1 MNSAKSRRRFIQGA
15 GAATVAGLA
24 GCSGQGGDGG
34 GDSGSGDSDSGGDDS
49 SGDGTTMGSG
59 GGSDVT
65 IKFWHAMGG
74 DLAQRVDD
82 IVNSFEEQSDGI
94 TVETTSRNSY
104 RDNLNAT
111 TQAVG
116 SGDPPALSQI
126 FEIGTQLA
134 LDSQAFVPVEEIIP
148 SGQID
153 FDNFLDPVLDFYRV
167 DGELNSM
174 PFNSSNAIM
183 MYNRDAFEEAGLDP
197 DSPPTTYQGV
207 TEAANTLTSET
218 DITKGMTFPNHSW
231 FVEGWMAQQDTTLV
245 NNDNGRSGRA
255 TESNLDSDAAENI
268 FEWWV
273 DLYNQDQYL
282 NPGIEAWGEAQ
293 QAFLTQETGMIIYS
307 TSSIAPMKQGAAD
320 NGFELDTAYL
330 PAPGGNRTGIP
341 IGGASLWV
349 PQGLSDAQQQ
359 AAGELLVY
367 ITQPE
372 QQASWHRGTGYFPVH
387 EGAISQLE
395 EDGFYEE
402 NPSFRTAI
410 DQLNETESTAATSGA
425 LMGPFPEVRTIIEE
439 GYVEMIQNEGTDVAS
454 ALEGVKSDVDSAI
467 QSYNDRVS

>member
-1 MNSAKSRRRFIQGA
+1 VGA
-15 GAATVAGLA
+15 GAATAAGLA
-24 GCSGQGGDGG
+24 GCSSQGGDGG
-34 GDSGSGDSDSGGDDS
+34 SGDGSDGDS
-49 SGDGTTMGSG
+49 SGDGGSGGDGESTTMGSG
-59 GGSDVT
+59 GGSEVT
-65 IKFWHAMGG
+65 ITFTHAMGG
-74 DLAQRVDD
+74 ALAQRIDD
-82 IVNSFEEQSDGI
+82 IVADFEEQSDGI

-111 TQAVG
+111 TQAVS

-134 LDSQAFVPVEEIIP
+134 LDSGAFVPVEDIIP
-148 SGQID
+148 SDQVD
-153 FDNFLDPVLDFYRV
+153 FDNFLDPVLDFYRI
-167 DGELNSM
+167 DGKLNSM

-183 MYNRDAFEEAGLDP
+183 MYNRDAFEAAGLDP

-218 DITKGMTFPNHSW
+218 DIEKGITWPNHSW
-231 FVEGWMAQQDTTLV
+231 FVEGWMAEQNALFV

-255 TESNLDSDAAENI
+255 TGSNLDSDAAQRT

-293 QAFLTQETGMIIYS
+293 QAFLTQQTGMIIYS

-320 NGFELDTAYL
+320 NGFELDTAFF
-330 PAPGGNRTGIP
+330 PVPEGNRTGLQ

-349 PQGLSDAQQQ
+349 PKGLSNAQQQ

-367 ITQPE
+367 LTQPE
-372 QQASWHRGTGYFPVH
+372 QQASWHRGTGYFPVRQ
-387 EGAISQLE
+387 EAITQLE
-395 EDGFYEE
+395 GDGFYEE

-425 LMGPFPEVRTIIEE
+425 LLGPFPEVRTIVEE
-439 GYVEMIQNEGTDVAS
+439 GYVSMIQNEGTDVAS
-454 ALEGVKSDVDSAI
+454 ALSSVKSDVDSAI

>member
-1 MNSAKSRRRFIQGA
+1 MNLSNSRRRFLQGA

-24 GCSGQGGDGG
+24 GCSGQGGSSDDGDGG
-34 GDSGSGDSDSGGDDS
+34 SSGDDG
-49 SGDGTTMGSG
+49 GDGTTMGSG

-74 DLAQRVDD
+74 DLAQRIDD
-82 IVNSFEEQSDGI
+82 IVDSFEEQSDGI

-111 TQAVG
+111 TQAVS

-134 LDSQAFVPVEEIIP
+134 LDSGAFVPVEDIIP
-148 SGQID
+148 SDQVD
-153 FDNFLDPVLDFYRV
+153 FDNFLDPVLDFYRI
-167 DGELNSM
+167 DGKLNSM

-183 MYNRDAFEEAGLDP
+183 MYNRDAFEAAGLDP

-218 DITKGMTFPNHSW
+218 DIEKGITFPNHSW

-255 TESNLDSDAAENI
+255 TESNLDSDAAQNI
-268 FEWWV
+268 FEWWT
-273 DLYNQDQYL
+273 DLYEQDQYL

-293 QAFLTQETGMIIYS
+293 QAFLTQQTGMIIYS

-330 PAPGGNRTGIP
+330 PVPEGSRTGLP

-367 ITQPE
+367 MTQPE

-387 EGAISQLE
+387 EGAITQLE
-395 EDGFYEE
+395 DEGFYEE

-410 DQLNETESTAATSGA
+410 DQLDETESTPATAGA
-425 LMGPFPEVRTIIEE
+425 LIGAFPEVRTIVEE
-439 GYVEMIQNEGTDVAS
+439 GYVDMIQNEGVDVAS
-454 ALEGVKSDVDSAI
+454 ALSEVKSEADSAI

>member
-1 MNSAKSRRRFIQGA
+1 MNSAKSRRRFIQAA

-34 GDSGSGDSDSGGDDS
+34 DGGSGGDGDSGGDGGES
-49 SGDGTTMGSG
+49 TTMGSG
-59 GGSDVT
+59 GGSSVT

-74 DLAQRVDD
+74 SLAQRIDD
-82 IVNSFEEQSDGI
+82 IVAGFEEQSDGI

-111 TQAVG
+111 TQAVS

-134 LDSQAFVPVEEIIP
+134 LDSQAFVPVEDIIP

-153 FDNFLDPVLDFYRV
+153 YDNFLDPVLDFYRI
-167 DGELNSM
+167 DGKLNSM
-174 PFNSSNAIM
+174 PFNSSNSIM

-197 DSPPTTYQGV
+197 DSPPTTYQGI
-207 TEAANTLTSET
+207 TDAANTLTSET
-218 DITKGMTFPNHSW
+218 DIEKGITFPNHSW
-231 FVEGWMAQQDTTLV
+231 FVEGWMAEQNALLV

-255 TESNLDSDAAENI
+255 TESNLDSDAARNI

-293 QAFLTQETGMIIYS
+293 QAFLTQQTGMIIYS

-330 PAPGGNRTGIP
+330 PVPEGNRTGLP

-349 PQGLSDAQQQ
+349 PDGLSSDQEQ
-359 AAGELLVY
+359 AAGELLLY
-367 ITQPE
+367 LTQPE
-372 QQASWHRGTGYFPVH
+372 QQASWHRGTGYFPVRQ
-387 EGAISQLE
+387 EAITQLE

-410 DQLNETESTAATSGA
+410 DQLNETESTPATSGA

-439 GYVEMIQNEGTDVAS
+439 GYVSMIQSNDPDIPS
-454 ALEGVKSDVDSAI
+454 ALSNVKSDVDSAI

>member
-1 MNSAKSRRRFIQGA
+1 MNSAKSRRRFLKGA

-34 GDSGSGDSDSGGDDS
+34 SGDDGGSSD
-49 SGDGTTMGSG
+49 DGTTMGSG

-74 DLAQRVDD
+74 DLAQRIDD

-111 TQAVG
+111 TSAVSSG
-116 SGDPPALSQI
+116 SPPALSQI
-126 FEIGTQLA
+126 FEIGTQLGV
-134 LDSQAFVPVEEIIP
+134 DSQAFVPVEDIIP

-153 FDNFLDPVLDFYRV
+153 FDSFLDPVLDFYRI
-167 DGELNSM
+167 DGKLNSM

-197 DSPPTTYQGV
+197 DSPPTSYQGV
-207 TEAANTLTSET
+207 TEAANTLTSQGVVEQ
-218 DITKGMTFPNHSW
+218 GMTFPNHSW
-231 FVEGWMAQQDTTLV
+231 FVESWFAQQNTTLV
-245 NNDNGRSGRA
+245 NNDNGRAGRA
-255 TESNLDSDAAENI
+255 TESNLDSDAAQNI

-273 DLYNQDQYL
+273 DLYEQDQYL

-293 QAFLTQETGMIIYS
+293 QAFLTQQTGMIIYS

-330 PAPGGNRTGIP
+330 PSAGGDRTGVP

-359 AAGELLVY
+359 ATAELLLY

-372 QQASWHRGTGYFPVH
+372 QQATWHTGTGYFPVR
-387 EGAISQLE
+387 EESITQLE
-395 EDGFYEE
+395 DDGFYEE

-410 DQLNETESTAATSGA
+410 DQLNETESTPATSGA

-454 ALEGVKSDVDSAI
+454 ALEEVKSDADSAI

>member
-1 MNSAKSRRRFIQGA
+1 MMTERTRRTFIKGA

-24 GCSGQGGDGG
+24 GCSSQD
-34 GDSGSGDSDSGGDDS
+34 GSGDSGDSN
-49 SGDGTTMGSG
+49 GTTMGSG
-59 GGSDVT
+59 QGESVT
-65 IKFWHAMGG
+65 IQFWHAMGG
-74 DLAQRVDD
+74 DLAQRIDD
-82 IVNSFEEQSDGI
+82 IVDSFEEQSDGI

-111 TQAVG
+111 TSAVS
-116 SGDPPALSQI
+116 SGNPPALSQI

-134 LDSQAFVPVEEIIP
+134 IDSQAFVPVEDIIP
-148 SGQID
+148 SDRID

-167 DGELNSM
+167 DGKLNSM
-174 PFNSSNAIM
+174 PFNSSNSIM

-197 DSPPTTYQGV
+197 DSPPTTYQGI
-207 TEAANTLTSET
+207 TDAANTLTSEGVVEQ
-218 DITKGMTFPNHSW
+218 GMTFPNHSW
-231 FVEGWMAQQDTTLV
+231 FVEGWMAHQNTNLV

-255 TESNLDSDAAENI
+255 TESNLDSDAAQNI

-273 DLYNQDQYL
+273 DLYEQDQYL

-330 PAPGGNRTGIP
+330 PAPGGERTGLP

-359 AAGELLVY
+359 AAAELLLFM
-367 ITQPE
+367 TQPE
-372 QQASWHRGTGYFPVH
+372 QQAQWHTGTGYFPVR
-387 EGAISQLE
+387 EESITQLE
-395 EDGFYEE
+395 DEGFYEE

-410 DQLNETESTAATSGA
+410 DQLNETEGTSATSGA

-439 GYVEMIQNEGTDVAS
+439 GYVSMIQDGGPSVSDGLSEMKN
-454 ALEGVKSDVDSAI
+454 DVDSAL

>member
-1 MNSAKSRRRFIQGA
+1 MKPIKSRRTFLKGA

-24 GCSGQGGDGG
+24 GCSSQGGNGGGEETTESGGSGG
-34 GDSGSGDSDSGGDDS
+34 GDSTGTTVGS
-49 SGDGTTMGSG
+49 SGDQS
-59 GGSDVT
+59 VT
-65 IKFWHAMGG
+65 IQFWHAMGG
-74 DLAQRVDD
+74 DLAQRIDD

-111 TQAVG
+111 TSAVS
-116 SGDPPALSQI
+116 SGNPPALSQI

-134 LDSQAFVPVEEIIP
+134 IDSQAFVPVEDIIP
-148 SGQID
+148 SDRIN

-167 DGELNSM
+167 DGKLNSM

-197 DSPPTTYQGV
+197 DSPPTTYQGI
-207 TEAANTLTSET
+207 TDAANTLTSEGVV
-218 DITKGMTFPNHSW
+218 DQGMTFPNHSW
-231 FVEGWMAQQDTTLV
+231 FVESWFAQQNTTVV
-245 NNDNGRSGRA
+245 NNENGRNGRA
-255 TESNLDSDAAENI
+255 TESNLDSEAAQNI
-268 FEWWV
+268 FEWWT
-273 DLYNQDQYL
+273 DLYEQDQYL

-293 QAFLTQETGMIIYS
+293 QAFLTQKTGMIIYS

-330 PAPGGNRTGIP
+330 PAPGGDRTGIP

-359 AAGELLVY
+359 AAAELLLFM
-367 ITQPE
+367 TQPE
-372 QQASWHRGTGYFPVH
+372 QQAQWHTGTGYFPVR
-387 EGAISQLE
+387 EESITQLE
-395 EDGFYEE
+395 DEGFYEE
-402 NPSFRTAI
+402 NPAFRTAI
-410 DQLNETESTAATSGA
+410 DQLNETESTPATSGA

-439 GYVEMIQNEGTDVAS
+439 GYVSMIQGNTNVSDGLS
-454 ALEGVKSDVDSAI
+454 QMKSDVDETL
-467 QSYNDRVS
+467 QSYNDRVA

>member
-1 MNSAKSRRRFIQGA
+1 MKPIKSRRTFLKGA

-24 GCSGQGGDGG
+24 GCSSQG
-34 GDSGSGDSDSGGDDS
+34 GDSGGEETTESGGSGGDSTGTTVGS
-49 SGDGTTMGSG
+49 SGDQS
-59 GGSDVT
+59 VT
-65 IKFWHAMGG
+65 IQFWHAMGG
-74 DLAQRVDD
+74 DLAQRIDD

-111 TQAVG
+111 TSAVS
-116 SGDPPALSQI
+116 SGNPPALSQI

-134 LDSQAFVPVEEIIP
+134 IDSQAFVPVEDIIP
-148 SGQID
+148 SDRIN

-167 DGELNSM
+167 DGKLNSM

-197 DSPPTTYQGV
+197 DSPPTTYQGI
-207 TEAANTLTSET
+207 TDAANTLTSEGVV
-218 DITKGMTFPNHSW
+218 DQGMTFPNHSW
-231 FVEGWMAQQDTTLV
+231 FVESWFAQQNTTVV
-245 NNDNGRSGRA
+245 NNENGRNGRA
-255 TESNLDSDAAENI
+255 TESNLDSEAAQNI
-268 FEWWV
+268 FEWWT
-273 DLYNQDQYL
+273 DLYEQDQYL

-293 QAFLTQETGMIIYS
+293 QAFLTQKTGMIIYS

-330 PAPGGNRTGIP
+330 PAPGGDRTGIP

-359 AAGELLVY
+359 AAAELLLFM
-367 ITQPE
+367 TQPE
-372 QQASWHRGTGYFPVH
+372 QQAQWHTGTGYFPVR
-387 EGAISQLE
+387 EESITQLE
-395 EDGFYEE
+395 DEGFYEE
-402 NPSFRTAI
+402 NPAFRTAI
-410 DQLNETESTAATSGA
+410 DQLNETESSPATSGA

-439 GYVEMIQNEGTDVAS
+439 GYVSMIQDGGPSVSDGLS
-454 ALEGVKSDVDSAI
+454 QVKSDVDSAL